1 MSGPI
6 RREQS
11 QSAAWQHN
19 MHPNSC
25 ETLRSKFEKWFS
37 ITNVLLR
44 FRQKRWGGGQDWQCH
59 RWLPSY
65 YHQLI
70 GGAPAAGAGT
80 TKKQKQQSPLSSFV
94 HSQTGMFSNLIYN
107 YVCILCGR
115 PQKTSWLLRAAKI
128 MKNNLFSRQNPCYGL
143 TITGGHGPL
152 GWRSF
157 VSRQRERGRLRV
169 EERDVTSDN

>member
-1 MSGPI
+1 
-6 RREQS
+6 
-11 QSAAWQHN
+11 

-44 FRQKRWGGGQDWQCH
+44 FRQKRWGRGSGLTMSQV
-59 RWLPSY
+59 
-65 YHQLI
+65 
-70 GGAPAAGAGT
+70 APILLSSADRRSPPVAGART
-80 TKKQKQQSPLSSFV
+80 TKRQKQQSPLSSFV

-115 PQKTSWLLRAAKI
+115 PQKTSWLVRAKI

-152 GWRSF
+152 GWQSF
-157 VSRQRERGRLRV
+157 VSRQRGRPRV